1 MSNYENRMEQS
12 DRAAAT
18 LVTPRSG
25 YEFDDPDG
33 LIRRG
38 VAVRSDHLCV
48 VKNRGAFIL
57 ATGGSH
63 PHASVRRESPQTAE
77 AVTPAVAAP
86 SHLSETDDEG

>member
-1 MSNYENRMEQS
+1 MNNYENRMEQS
-12 DRAAAT
+12 DRAAST

-33 LIRRG
+33 SIRRG
-38 VAVRSDHLCV
+38 VAVRSDHPCV

-63 PHASVRRESPQTAE
+63 PHPSVRREPPQPPVAP
-77 AVTPAVAAP
+77 TPAAA
-86 SHLSETDDEG
+86 STHLSETDDES